1 MLVMGNNI
9 TNNANSV
16 LNERRSSKIFMHRG
30 SINFS
35 KKMSYDVM
43 V

>member
-9 TNNANSV
+9 TNNANTV
-16 LNERRSSKIFMHRG
+16 INERRSSKIFINRG

-35 KKMSYDVM
+35 KKMSYEVM